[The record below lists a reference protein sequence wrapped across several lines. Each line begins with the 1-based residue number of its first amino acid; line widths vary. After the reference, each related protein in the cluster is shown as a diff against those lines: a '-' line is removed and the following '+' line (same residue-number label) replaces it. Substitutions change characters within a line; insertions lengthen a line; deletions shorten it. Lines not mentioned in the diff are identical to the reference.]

1 MRLGAV
7 LVVITGVVAAL
18 AVVQSSAG
26 GRSVLVSRPRARTIA
41 TVHNL
46 DDVAQD
52 GRYVAWAVFH
62 PGNPNAYPG
71 CGHTVVVIQDMRT
84 GRRVQVPA
92 RPLGA
97 CIDGFW
103 GLTLAGNR
111 AYALM
116 TTVQASIQTDTLF
129 TASLDDR
136 KARSLGAQDTPNGGP
151 VAVGAGAQGPFAP
164 VSDGRHVYS
173 WLTYQLPPHIC
184 TNCGDAIVR
193 FQGRRRRRLDRS
205 VAPPDLLAAG
215 GARFAWA
222 AFASPSDDASS
233 PAWSPDGKEIAYTR
247 HGQLWV
253 VNADGTD
260 PHQIVASGSQA
271 DWSPDGTKLAYVAPS
286 GKVVVANADGSD
298 PKLITK
304 TDGQIPTNPAWS
316 PDGSELAVEGSA
328 GILIVSVDGKNRR
341 LVIPGGEEPD
351 WSPDGSRLV
360 YTNSNGALW
369 VANAD
374 GSNRRRLTG
383 CGSDPAWSP
392 DGSEIATDC
401 DGMSEIRPD
410 GTGLQHLHTGS
421 TSDDGFS
428 EPAWGP
434 DPGQLVFSET
444 IGNDSH
450 LVLWPGERQITTGG
464 PETITVQSEAGN
476 AVAHINPGDPPFI
489 ALAVSRRVLA
499 ALVREPN
506 RQWAVEIYQPT
517 RRTVPLPT
525 KPEETGWRQGMVAP
539 PSTRFSAAGTTL
551 VFQIGHT
558 IETLNAL
565 RGSPHPVA
573 TTKGQLD
580 LSIFGR
586 RIVWA
591 DRGRIRILN
600 LGR

>member
-1 MRLGAV
+1 
-7 LVVITGVVAAL
+7 
-18 AVVQSSAG
+18 
-26 GRSVLVSRPRARTIA
+26 
-41 TVHNL
+41 VHNL

-52 GRYVAWAVFH
+52 GRYVAWAVFA
-62 PGNPNAYPG
+62 PGNPNIYSA

-84 GRRVQVPA
+84 GRRVQVPG
-92 RPLGA
+92 RPLSA

-103 GLTLAGNR
+103 GLTLAGSR

-116 TTVQASIQTDTLF
+116 TTVQASTQTDTLF

-193 FQGRRRRRLDRS
+193 FQGLRRRRLDKS
-205 VAPPDLLAAG
+205 MAPPALLAAG
-215 GARFAWA
+215 GGRFARA

-247 HGQLWV
+247 GAGVAPQVWV
-253 VNADGTD
+253 MNADGTD
-260 PHQIVASGSQA
+260 PHQIAASGNNP
-271 DWSPDGTKLAYVAPS
+271 DWSPDGTKLAY
-286 GKVVVANADGSD
+286 GKCCGRVVVANADGSD
-298 PKLITK
+298 PKVITK
-304 TDGQIPTNPAWS
+304 TDGQLPANPAWS
-316 PDGSELAVEGSA
+316 PDGSELAVESTA
-328 GILIVSVDGKNRR
+328 GILIVSADGQNKR

-360 YTNSNGALW
+360 YTNSNGAIW

-383 CGSDPAWSP
+383 ESGGGAAWSP
-392 DGSEIATDC
+392 DGSEIAFT
-401 DGMSEIRPD
+401 GENTVFEIRPD
-410 GTGLQHLHTGS
+410 GTGLHQLHTGG
-421 TSDDGFS
+421 TPDLGFS
-428 EPAWGP
+428 DPAWGP
-434 DPGQLVFSET
+434 GPGQLVFTET

-450 LVLWPGERQITTGG
+450 LVLWPGERPITTGG
-464 PETITVQSEAGN
+464 PETITVYSDTGR
-476 AVAHINPGDPPFI
+476 AVAHINPGDPPLM

-499 ALVREPN
+499 ALVREPG
-506 RQWAVEIYQPT
+506 RWAAEIYQPT

-525 KPEETGWRQGMVAP
+525 EPQETGWRAGGVPPP

-551 VFQIGHT
+551 VFQIGHK

-565 RGSPHPVA
+565 HGSPHPVA
-573 TTKGQLD
+573 TTKGQID

-591 DRGRIRILN
+591 DRGRIHILN